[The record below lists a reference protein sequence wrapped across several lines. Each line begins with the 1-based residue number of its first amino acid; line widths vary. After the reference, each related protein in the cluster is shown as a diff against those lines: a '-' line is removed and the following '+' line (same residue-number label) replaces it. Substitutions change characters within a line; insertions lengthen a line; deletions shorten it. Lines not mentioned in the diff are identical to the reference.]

1 MGHFTLERTFYTSV
15 ECPPEALRTSVDC
28 PGGHSARGDILHSD
42 TGLCVTD
49 LSTVQYAAIQN
60 KSKAIGNGAQ
70 VYQLFNRNGFPPLM
84 SASYDGY
91 AEVALLNINLQD
103 KDRWSAVCRQEWST
117 CFLIACSNSPA
128 GKAIFLAC
136 EEEHITWTV
145 YSIDFVL
152 QFCHKSQFIPHNMVN
167 IS

>member
-1 MGHFTLERTFYTSV
+1 M
-15 ECPPEALRTSVDC
+15 
-28 PGGHSARGDILHSD
+28 
-42 TGLCVTD
+42 TD

-103 KDRWSAVCRQEWST
+103 KDS
-117 CFLIACSNSPA
+117 
-128 GKAIFLAC
+128 
-136 EEEHITWTV
+136 
-145 YSIDFVL
+145 
-152 QFCHKSQFIPHNMVN
+152 
-167 IS
+167 